1 MDQWEAMISHWLGQE
16 AAEDLETFAGQVA
29 RAEWLEKR
37 HLESLQRLI
46 GGVS

>member
-16 AAEDLETFAGQVA
+16 AAEDLETFAAQVA

-37 HLESLQRLI
+37 NLETLQHVM
-46 GGVS
+46 GGVR